1 MVLPCKQPECD
12 STNGQENCV
21 SAKPKAVPRQSDEAN
36 RGNDQ
41 ENDTRH
47 QNPANGVERPQEHSL
62 AAATALISTAT
73 ALGLE
78 RLRPQSQS
86 D

>member
-1 MVLPCKQPECD
+1 
-12 STNGQENCV
+12 
-21 SAKPKAVPRQSDEAN
+21 
-36 RGNDQ
+36 
-41 ENDTRH
+41 
-47 QNPANGVERPQEHSL
+47 VERPQGHSL